1 MSHATEPRIRLTRRT
16 RHTILTVHI
25 AASVALL
32 GDVLG
37 LAAIALRARDD
48 SPAAAA
54 TAGEIMSMMSF
65 LFGIP
70 LSLISL
76 VTGIV
81 LGIGSRWGILRHWWV
96 TVKLVALVAV
106 MAVGALVVGPAEGR
120 LTDAP
125 TDASPNV
132 IVIGAVIQAALLVGA
147 TALSVFKPGRRR
159 GTAGRRAV
167 PAPSVAS

>member
-1 MSHATEPRIRLTRRT
+1 MNDAADTRIRLSRRA

-37 LAAIALRARDD
+37 LAAIALRARDEP
-48 SPAAAA
+48 PAAAA

-70 LSLISL
+70 LSLIAL
-76 VTGIV
+76 ITGVV
-81 LGIGSRWGILRHWWV
+81 LGVGTRWGILRHWWV
-96 TVKLVALVAV
+96 TVKLVALIAV

-120 LTDAP
+120 LSETP

-132 IVIGAVIQAALLVGA
+132 IVIGAVVQAGLLVGA

-159 GTAGRRAV
+159 GAAGRRT
-167 PAPSVAS
+167 VATAA